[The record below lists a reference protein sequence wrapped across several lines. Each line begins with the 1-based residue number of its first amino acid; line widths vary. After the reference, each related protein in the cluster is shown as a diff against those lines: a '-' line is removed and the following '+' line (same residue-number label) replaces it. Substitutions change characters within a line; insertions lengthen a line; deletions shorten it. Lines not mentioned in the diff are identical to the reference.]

1 MRFALVD
8 HDTNYFTKS
17 EQLDNV
23 YGKICDRIPICLSN
37 SKEVGENARM
47 KISDNFFISR
57 IISFYIQEVY
67 FGT

>member
-8 HDTNYFTKS
+8 HDTNYFTKP
-17 EQLDNV
+17 EQLENV
-23 YGKICDRIPICLSN
+23 YEKIWDKIPICLSN
-37 SKEVGENARM
+37 LKKVGETARM

>member
-8 HDTNYFTKS
+8 HDTNYFTKP
-17 EQLDNV
+17 EQLENV
-23 YGKICDRIPICLSN
+23 YEKIWDKIPICLSN
-37 SKEVGENARM
+37 LKKVRENARK
-47 KISDNFFISR
+47 KILDNFFISR